1 MFKLTK
7 LITVNPSAGDAGR
20 VAITATLNAAAAP
33 GGAAIRSMLKPTLAG
48 VYNGGDYIWHVQ
60 FADEAGYAAWKADSE
75 RGKTVDGRLGDA
87 TLVSHVD
94 SVAYEGGPAGEKPD
108 APAKGCYRVAL
119 FSVFKEVRPGAIAQ
133 YDAETYEMGNY
144 IDSIKR
150 WQVSRVTESSGARP
164 WTHVWEQDYADVGG
178 LHGAYMLHPHHWG
191 HVDRWYDP
199 ECTDW
204 MIDTHLCHTFCD
216 FDESMIAPHSS

>member
-7 LITVNPSAGDAGR
+7 LITLAADAGDAGR
-20 VAITATLNAAAAP
+20 AKLTAALNAAAKP
-33 GGAAIRSMLKPTLAG
+33 GGAVARSMLQPTLPG

-60 FADEAGYAAWKADSE
+60 FADEAAYGAWKADAE
-75 RGKTVDGRLGDA
+75 RGKAVEALLADT
-87 TLVSHVD
+87 TLVGHVD
-94 SVAYEGGPAGEKPD
+94 SVAYEGGRTGTKLGAPD
-108 APAKGCYRVAL
+108 KGCYRVAL

-144 IDSIKR
+144 INSIKS
-150 WQVSRVTESSGARP
+150 WQVSHVKESSGARP
-164 WTHVWEQDYADVGG
+164 WTHVWEQEYDDLSG
-178 LHGAYMLHPHHWG
+178 LQGAYMLHPHHWG

-204 MIDTHLCHTFCD
+204 MIDNHLCHTFCS
-216 FDESMIAPHSS
+216 FDGSVIAPKS